1 MTTSTLSPVTTIR
14 SSLKWQKRISR
25 VLTYIALLLLG
36 FFFLFPTIAMLVLSL
51 QPDETQITQDMGSIW
66 MFIPRALS
74 LENYADVFDR
84 VNFPLAFGNS
94 LLIVGSIIIV
104 GLFVNSLIAY
114 SLARMQWTGRNF
126 ILTFVIALMII
137 PFQAIAVPLLMIT
150 NWFGWLNS
158 YHVQIVPFMADAF
171 SIFLFYQFFIGLPK
185 DIEEA
190 AIVDG
195 ASRFRMYWQI
205 VVPLSLPV
213 FATVAILQFIFK
225 WGMLLWP
232 LMVTRGP
239 QFMPLPLAMNT
250 LYGQAPFL
258 WGDRF
263 AFAALMTLP
272 TLGVFLLFQKWFVR
286 SVASSGVKG

>member
-1 MTTSTLSPVTTIR
+1 MAAVTQKSSFR
-14 SSLKWQKRISR
+14 SSLTWQKRLSTT
-25 VLTYIALLLLG
+25 LGYIALLLLG
-36 FFFLFPTIAMLVLSL
+36 FFFLFPTVVMLVLSL
-51 QPDETQITQDMGSIW
+51 QPDETLITQDMGSIW

-74 LENYADVFDR
+74 SQNYADVFER

-94 LLIVGSIIIV
+94 LLIVGLTIV
-104 GLFVNSLIAY
+104 FGLFFNSLIAY
-114 SLARMQWTGRNF
+114 SLARIQWKGRN
-126 ILTFVIALMII
+126 IVLASVVALMII
-137 PFQAIAVPLLMIT
+137 PFEAIAVPLLKVV
-150 NWFGWLNS
+150 NEFGWLNS
-158 YHVQIVPFMADAF
+158 YHVQIIPFIADAF
-171 SIFLFYQFFIGLPK
+171 SIFLFYQFFIGIPK
-185 DIEEA
+185 DLEEA
-190 AIVDG
+190 AFVDG

-205 VVPLSLPV
+205 IVPLSLPV
-213 FATVAILQFIFK
+213 FATVSILQFIFK

-272 TLGVFLLFQKWFVR
+272 TLAVFLIFQKWFVR

>member
-1 MTTSTLSPVTTIR
+1 MTTITPTPSIR
-14 SSLKWQKRISR
+14 SSLTWQKRVR
-25 VLTYIALLLLG
+25 TVLGYAALLLLG
-36 FFFLFPTIAMLVLSL
+36 FFFLFPTVVMIVLSL
-51 QPDETQITQDMGSIW
+51 QPDETLITQDMGSIW

-74 LENYADVFDR
+74 LQNYTDVFER

-94 LLIVGSIIIV
+94 ILIVGLTIIF
-104 GLFVNSLIAY
+104 GLFFNSLIAY
-114 SLARMQWTGRNF
+114 SLARIEWKGRN
-126 ILTFVIALMII
+126 IVLASVVALMII
-137 PFQAIAVPLLMIT
+137 PFEAIAVPLLKVV
-150 NWFGWLNS
+150 NEFGWLDS
-158 YHVQIVPFMADAF
+158 YHVQIIPFIADAF
-171 SIFLFYQFFIGLPK
+171 SIFLFYQFFIGIPK
-185 DIEEA
+185 DLEEA
-190 AIVDG
+190 AFVDG

-205 VVPLSLPV
+205 IVPLSLPV

-239 QFMPLPLAMNT
+239 RFMPLPLAMNT

-272 TLGVFLLFQKWFVR
+272 TLAIFLIFQKWFVR